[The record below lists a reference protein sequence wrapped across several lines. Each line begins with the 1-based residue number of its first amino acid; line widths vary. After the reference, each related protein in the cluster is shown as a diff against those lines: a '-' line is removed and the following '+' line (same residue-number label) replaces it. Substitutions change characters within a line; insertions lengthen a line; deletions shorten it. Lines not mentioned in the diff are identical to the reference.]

1 MKSNKENA
9 SGEFMREAIRLAQS
23 GVRRGDGGPFGAVVV
38 RDGVIVGRGWNRVV
52 ADKDPTAHAEV
63 NAIRDAC
70 RNLDTFQLDGCELYT
85 SCQPCPMCL
94 AAAYWARIDRLWY
107 AATSE
112 DAAGIGFDDQHIQCQ
127 LAEPEAK
134 RLIGHGQML
143 RDEALE
149 VFRLWAQSEMR
160 VDY

>member
-1 MKSNKENA
+1 MSMDKEA
-9 SGEFMREAIRLAQS
+9 SSGDFMREAIRLAES

-38 RDGVIVGRGWNRVV
+38 RDGVIVGRGWNRVI

-70 RNLDTFQLDGCELYT
+70 RNLDSFQLEGCELYT

-107 AATSE
+107 GATSQ
-112 DAAGIGFDDQHIQCQ
+112 DAAAIGFDDHHIQCQ
-127 LAEPEAK
+127 LAEPEAD
-134 RLIGHGQML
+134 RLMGHGQML
-143 RDEALE
+143 RDEALA
-149 VFRLWAQSEMR
+149 VFRQWRDSELR